1 MNLTNTINPKLVIKS
16 HIIVNNIKVPVKT
29 EIDFE
34 WIDEWLHSL
43 IWKLADSNFNKDII
57 VHVNI

>member
-34 WIDEWLHSL
+34 
-43 IWKLADSNFNKDII
+43 
-57 VHVNI
+57 